1 VFCTNPLEAHVCS
14 GKLATARG
22 VHGSAVEE
30 EERVIGS
37 EINEVNQARVGQ
49 VLGGRYEL
57 LSLLGGGAQGA
68 VYRASDRK
76 DGDTVAVK
84 VLHTGLATDASA
96 RERMFREARA
106 LVQLR
111 GTCALTIFDQAF
123 TPEGSLCLVTE
134 FLVGQPMSDY
144 LRNLE
149 AAGQRM
155 PLHVLPHVFQPIAE
169 TLDFAHA
176 RDIVHRDLKPENI
189 FLSEENGRTRARLLD
204 FGFAKFMRERQITQ
218 LGMIAGSP
226 SYIAP
231 ESWVGKA
238 VDYRIDL
245 YSFAASIYRALA
257 GQPPFVSESPVQ
269 AMRLATTAPRP
280 KLTALRPDLPPK
292 VDDWCE
298 QALAVKPD
306 ERFFKARAVWASIA
320 GVLRPLLGH

>member
-1 VFCTNPLEAHVCS
+1 V
-14 GKLATARG
+14 
-22 VHGSAVEE
+22 
-30 EERVIGS
+30 
-37 EINEVNQARVGQ
+37 NEARVGQ

-68 VYRASDRK
+68 VYRALDRK

-84 VLHTGLATDASA
+84 VLHTGSANDASA

-134 FLVGQPMSDY
+134 FLRGQPLDAY
-144 LRNLE
+144 LDNLE
-149 AAGQRM
+149 AQGQRM

-169 TLDFAHA
+169 TIDFAHA
-176 RDIVHRDLKPENI
+176 RAIVHRDLKPANI

-204 FGFAKFMRERQITQ
+204 FGFAKFLRDRQITQ

-231 ESWVGKA
+231 ESWMGKE

-245 YSFAASIYRALA
+245 YSLAAVIYRVLA

-269 AMRLATTAPRP
+269 MMRQATTAPRP
-280 KLTALRPDLPPK
+280 KLTALRPDLPAR

-306 ERFFKARAVWASIA
+306 ERFFTARAVWGSIA
-320 GVLRPLLGH
+320 GILRPFFGA